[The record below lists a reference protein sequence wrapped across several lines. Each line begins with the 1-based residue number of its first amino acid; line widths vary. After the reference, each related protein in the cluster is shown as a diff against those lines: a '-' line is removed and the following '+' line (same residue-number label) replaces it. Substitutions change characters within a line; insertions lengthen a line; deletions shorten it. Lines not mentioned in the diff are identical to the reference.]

1 MLPTVDLSFLGKKK
15 PFRFDLL
22 NNPFVQKGAMGLE
35 GALGIGMTL
44 ANATSSIPE
53 VQRVQQAGYTDMFNT
68 PQYNLG
74 GLQSNIKD
82 IQRSDPSS
90 GLVGS
95 TALQGAS
102 TGAAVGGV
110 PGALIGGAVGAIAG
124 LFGADSAEDEKRKR
138 EQEARRRL
146 YTAQENFNRQ
156 NEAANRN
163 RLAYEQYMQMI
174 S

>member
-1 MLPTVDLSFLGKKK
+1 MPSAFDLSFLNKKK
-15 PFRFDLL
+15 PLKFDLF

-53 VQRVQQAGYTDMFNT
+53 VQRARSAGATDMFNT

-74 GLQSNIKD
+74 ALQTNIKD

-90 GLVGS
+90 GWVGS

-102 TGAAVGGV
+102 TGAAIGGV
-110 PGALIGGAVGAIAG
+110 PGALIGGAAGAIAG

-138 EQEARRRL
+138 EQEAKQRL
-146 YTAQENFNRQ
+146 YSAQENFNRQ